1 MDDKKLLEMSEEE
14 FREALA
20 ELNIAN
26 REQAD
31 YAKKTWILTM
41 ISTISI
47 VIVALFIIIYC
58 TFLIPKINKLL
69 NQAQV
74 SVDNIAD
81 LSQKLTDSN
90 LDGIIE
96 DVGGLVTTTEKDL
109 ELTMKKIDELNI
121 EELNRGISNLSDVIE
136 PLAEFFGVLGG
147 KAEDLSKLDV
157 EKQVESSIVGIESD
171 IEGTIDDIGGG
182 IQDSVESIGASIGSG
197 IEKGIGSGI
206 ESIFGKPEENNNKTK
221 SNKKK

>member
-1 MDDKKLLEMSEEE
+1 MSEEE
-14 FREALA
+14 FRETLA
-20 ELNIAN
+20 ELNKAN

-74 SVDNIAD
+74 GVDNIAD
-81 LSQKLTDSN
+81 LSQRLTDSN
-90 LDGIIE
+90 LDEIIE

-136 PLAEFFGVLGG
+136 PLAEFFGVLDGR
-147 KAEDLSKLDV
+147 ADNLSKLGV
-157 EKQVESSIVGIESD
+157 KKQVE
-171 IEGTIDDIGGG
+171 
-182 IQDSVESIGASIGSG
+182 
-197 IEKGIGSGI
+197 
-206 ESIFGKPEENNNKTK
+206 GK
-221 SNKKK
+221 